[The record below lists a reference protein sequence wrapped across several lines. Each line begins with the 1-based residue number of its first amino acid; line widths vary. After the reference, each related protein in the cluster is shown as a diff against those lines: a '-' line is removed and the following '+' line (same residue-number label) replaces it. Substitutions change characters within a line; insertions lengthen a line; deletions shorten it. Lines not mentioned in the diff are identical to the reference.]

1 MTARGFDRAL
11 GHTLH
16 MAGGFLSLFAVA
28 FAAYVVGGWS
38 RDAPWPY
45 DVLSRR
51 LLTEEVPPGGK
62 ILIERVMD
70 YHDDCQIRY
79 ERRVQSSLPSG
90 RRFIPE
96 DQDFEHPPWDRS
108 GKAEQSAIPV
118 PADFPCGPAYLV
130 ESVSVACNLYQ
141 RYVSRRKKRDVI
153 TPFFVTGCA
162 PPG

>member
-1 MTARGFDRAL
+1 MTAHSFDRAL
-11 GHTLH
+11 GRTIH
-16 MAGGFLSLFAVA
+16 MVGGLLSLFAVA
-28 FAAYVVGGWS
+28 GLAYLLGTWS

-51 LLTEEVPPGGK
+51 LVTHEVPAGGK
-62 ILIERVMD
+62 LRIERVVD
-70 YHDDCQIRY
+70 YHDDCNIRY
-79 ERRVQSSLPSG
+79 ERRVQSSLPEG

-108 GKAEQSAIPV
+108 GKAQQSSITI

-141 RYVSRRKKRDVI
+141 RLVSRRAKPDVVM
-153 TPFFVTGCA
+153 PFVVTGCL
-162 PPG
+162 P